1 VQASVD
7 LSPAAAAGRGVGRA
21 RRISGVVLAVV
32 ALPVGTAVLVRV
44 HEGPALASVLLLYVL
59 AVVVIAAVGGA
70 VAGVLAAALSFGLA
84 LWYFIP
90 PFHTLALQGR
100 DRLVDML
107 VFAIVAAVVSASVE
121 IAARDRAAN
130 QRELAEQAARTREL
144 AAEDRVR
151 SALLAAVGH
160 DLRTPLANVKAA
172 VGSLRQPDVT
182 WSPREHDELLA
193 TIEESTDRLTNLV
206 TNLLDMTRLRA
217 DALTVRLGP
226 VALDEVVARALLVEH
241 GAHVETDVPDDLPPA
256 LADPVLLERVVA
268 NLVENALRFT
278 PAGERV
284 RILGEP
290 GPGEPGHR
298 RAGEDGATV
307 RLHVMDRGPGI
318 PEQRREEVFAAFQRL
333 DDRGA
338 GSHVGLGL
346 AICRGFTEAMG
357 GEISPSTTEGGGLT
371 MTITLPA
378 AAR

>member
-1 VQASVD
+1 
-7 LSPAAAAGRGVGRA
+7 
-21 RRISGVVLAVV
+21 VLAVV
-32 ALPVGTAVLVRV
+32 VLPLGTVVLEGVR
-44 HEGPALASVLLLYVL
+44 EGTALASVLLLYVL

-84 LWYFIP
+84 LWFFIP

-107 VFAIVAAVVSASVE
+107 VFGVVAAIVSATVE
-121 IAARDRAAN
+121 VAARQRAAN

-182 WSPREHDELLA
+182 WSPHQSQELLE
-193 TIEESTDRLTNLV
+193 TIEESTDRLTRLV
-206 TNLLDMTRLRA
+206 TNLLDMTRLRS

-226 VALDEVVARALLVEH
+226 VALDEVVARALLAEH

-256 LADPVLLERVVA
+256 LADPVLLERVIA
-268 NLVENALRFT
+268 NLVENALRFS
-278 PAGERV
+278 PAGDRV
-284 RILGEP
+284 RILGDTGP
-290 GPGEPGHR
+290 AGTVATGSAGPGHP
-298 RAGEDGATV
+298 GATV
-307 RLHVMDRGPGI
+307 RLRVVDRGPGI
-318 PEQRREEVFAAFQRL
+318 PEDRREEIFAAFQRL
-333 DDRGA
+333 DDRGS

-378 AAR
+378 AAP